1 MSTILL
7 VEDNPVSRLMFSG
20 LLARRHR
27 VIEAESAEDARDK
40 LRGEKPDL
48 ILMDV
53 QLPGL
58 DGLSFTRTLKADP
71 STAQIPIV
79 ALSAYALSSDVQRAL
94 DAGCA
99 DYILKPI
106 DILGF
111 IERVDRALA
120 MSA

>member
-7 VEDNPVSRLMFSG
+7 VEDNPVSRLMFTG
-20 LLARRHR
+20 LLAKRHQ
-27 VIEAESAEDARDK
+27 VIEAGSAEDARET
-40 LRGEKPDL
+40 LRCQKPDL

-58 DGLSFTRTLKADP
+58 DGLSFTRKLKADP
-71 STAQIPIV
+71 STADIPIV

-106 DILGF
+106 DIFGF
-111 IERVDRALA
+111 VERVDRALTKCR
-120 MSA
+120 